1 MIRHL
6 EAACPVA
13 VILVGHV
20 LQHDDA
26 ALSVADERDS
36 LRESIARLDRRSILV
51 LGNGDE
57 QTEGVWNGHI
67 FVSQLVSFC
76 RKIYLSFAHSGS

>member
-67 FVSQLVSFC
+67 FCQ
-76 RKIYLSFAHSGS
+76 

>member
-57 QTEGVWNGHI
+57 QAEGVWNEHICHRIKKRSLQRSAIRLQQGH
-67 FVSQLVSFC
+67 
-76 RKIYLSFAHSGS
+76 